1 MARKFNTFQSRS
13 GLFYCVSLKG
23 DRVHG
28 PFTSEREVRA
38 AKPMIATHEMAN
50 AVVDA
55 ALKPQPLPERDA
67 NPLTR

>member
-1 MARKFNTFQSRS
+1 MRKFHTFQSRS

-38 AKPMIATHEMAN
+38 AKPLITTHERCN
-50 AVVDA
+50 RVVDA
-55 ALKPQPLPERDA
+55 ALKPQPLPERDI
-67 NPLTR
+67 NPLTRN